1 METSASNPNPPLP
14 DHWLRNYL
22 PLWIGQAVSML
33 GSGLVQFA
41 LVWYLTEKT
50 GSAGVLA
57 TATFVALIPGVII
70 GPFAGALVDRWNR
83 KKTIILSDLG
93 VTLATL
99 VLVALFAL
107 DAIQIWHIYAVL
119 FVRALCGT
127 FQGPALSASISLLV
141 PREQYSRLSGINQ
154 ALYGTI
160 NIVSPPLGALLM
172 EVLPI
177 QSVLAVDIVTAA
189 LAISLLLFFVTVPQP
204 KRELDVEGS
213 GPRQVWEDVKGGAR
227 YVATWPGMLTLLIGA
242 SLINMLSLPGFQLMP
257 LLVTGHYGKGAQELA
272 WLESAFGF
280 GIIAGGLCL
289 GVWGG
294 FKRKI
299 TTTMAGLLGMGIGI
313 LLLGLV
319 PPAGY
324 NYALALMALV
334 GISNAFTNG
343 TLGALVQAKIPP
355 EMQGRVFTIMN
366 SLTMGASPIGLV
378 LAAPIADRLGIQI
391 WYIVAGVSCLLMG
404 TAGLLIRNVAT
415 LDDQLPGGKIQ
426 VVEQAA
432 LAASIN
438 TGKD

>member
-1 METSASNPNPPLP
+1 
-14 DHWLRNYL
+14 
-22 PLWIGQAVSML
+22 ML

-57 TATFVALIPGVII
+57 TATFVALIPGVVI

-83 KKTIILSDLG
+83 KRTMILSDLG

-119 FVRALCGT
+119 FIRALCGI

-141 PREQYSRLSGINQ
+141 PREQFSRLSGINQ

-172 EVLPI
+172 EVLPM
-177 QSVLAVDIVTAA
+177 QGVLAVDIVTAA

-204 KRELDVEGS
+204 KRELAVEGN

-299 TTTMAGLLGMGIGI
+299 TTTMVGLLGMGIGI
-313 LLLGLV
+313 FMLGLV
-319 PPAGY
+319 PPEGY

-343 TLGALVQAKIPP
+343 TLGALIQAKIPP

-366 SLTMGASPIGLV
+366 SLTMGASPIGLI

-391 WYIVAGVSCLLMG
+391 WYVVAGVSCLLMG
-404 TAGLLIRNVAT
+404 TAGLLIRSVAT

-426 VVEQAA
+426 AIEQAA
-432 LAASIN
+432 LAASIK
-438 TGKD
+438 TGGD